1 MVNLPKSMTGS
12 DKEKQYDRKMLEEK
26 YQKPLG
32 GIKYTQ
38 AGLHF
43 LNEKKNCFFH
53 SFGDQFWGLPYARQ
67 MLNLSATSLAGL
79 PLFLGRFEYVELK
92 LLQIAI

>member
-1 MVNLPKSMTGS
+1 MVNLPKSMTGG

-43 LNEKKNCFFH
+43 LNEKKIVFFTALGINSGASH
-53 SFGDQFWGLPYARQ
+53 
-67 MLNLSATSLAGL
+67 MLDKCSTSQLHL
-79 PLFLGRFEYVELK
+79 
-92 LLQIAI
+92 